1 MSKIQP
7 GSGYGFTSGGYGFTL
22 NVDSPFKD
30 DAAKPMFLVAS
41 LSGDKVSVSPGTVNR
56 YVPKISTTYIDAAT
70 PPTITVTAAG
80 YVLVKVSYEA
90 NKFFPRTATIVFEPG
105 TTIPA
110 DTNTDGYY
118 PLGKVNEVS
127 VGGITTLT
135 LTLLSTGNLV
145 VNRLKAGNNT
155 ASWWWDVVS

>member
-30 DAAKPMFLVAS
+30 DTAKPMFLVAS

-70 PPTITVTAAG
+70 PPTITITGPG
-80 YVLVKVSYEA
+80 YVLAKATYEV
-90 NKFFPRTATIVFEPG
+90 NTFFPRTATIVYETG
-105 TTIPA
+105 STVPA
-110 DTNTDGYY
+110 DTNTDSYY
-118 PLGKVNEVS
+118 PLARVNEVS
-127 VGGITTLT
+127 VGGTTTLT
-135 LTLLSTGNLV
+135 LTLLSTGNLI
-145 VNRLKAGNNT
+145 VNRLKAGNNSAT
-155 ASWWWDVVS
+155 WWWSPL